1 MLAPMSP
8 VFAIA
13 VYLSIWWTV
22 LFAVLPFG
30 IRSQHESDAERPPG
44 TDPGAPIA
52 PRLWIKALWTTLI
65 SAVVFA
71 FIYALM
77 VYFQ

>member
-1 MLAPMSP
+1 MSP

-30 IRSQHESDAERPPG
+30 IRSQHESDDERVAG

-52 PRLWIKALWTTLI
+52 PRLVIKALWTTLI
-65 SAVVFA
+65 SAVVFGLV
-71 FIYALM
+71 YLLM
-77 VYFQ
+77 VYAQ

>member
-1 MLAPMSP
+1 MSI

-30 IRSQHESDAERPPG
+30 IRSQHESEDERAAG

-52 PRLWIKALWTTLI
+52 PRLGIKALWTTVI

-71 FIYALM
+71 FIYLLM